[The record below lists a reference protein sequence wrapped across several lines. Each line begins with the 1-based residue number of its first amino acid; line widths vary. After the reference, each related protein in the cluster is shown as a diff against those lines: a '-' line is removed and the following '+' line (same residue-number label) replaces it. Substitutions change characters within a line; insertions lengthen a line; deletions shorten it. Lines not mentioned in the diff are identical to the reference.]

1 MKKMYSGSITVFC
14 GLVLPFVILFLL
26 CLFYYGRH
34 QTIESSIRRDSD
46 AAGFSTLA
54 EYDRTWVQEYGLYV
68 VPKKQIEEDFRFY
81 MEENRNH
88 SWGNYA
94 IEDLTITKTNS
105 LEDKAEL
112 QEQILMFMKER
123 GLLEMIEEVG
133 NAVLQIKD
141 LDQQVENEVNWKES
155 DHLLRVQQLY
165 GELVTLFEGVRSD
178 GNKNLYSIN
187 YLLDEKPALSEVL
200 EILKLEKLNSEQVGV
215 LEQTYDE
222 LDHVAYLCTEA
233 QKVGAELEIAI
244 DELETRDQLPV
255 TSTQLREYRKVL
267 KVNRELCEEASKTI
281 QNWISLLV
289 EDAQLEDVRSDTI
302 QIVEQLEEF
311 DRSIQLPYEYRKADK
326 SWDFSS
332 ILSSLKGYPLTV
344 EDIAANEEL
353 DLGEEEQ
360 ETEMAESPEVDLEDI
375 TIGESFG
382 DQFLVTEY
390 ALGMFQNFQEAVS
403 SANGSTNG
411 RKALNLRGDEKKN
424 RFFTNEVEY
433 LLIGKPNEYKNVNG
447 AKNYIMTLRSL
458 MNMVH
463 LLTDSEKRAEIELM
477 AGAIGGILLPGI
489 GNGIFF
495 GIILAIWSWGEAI
508 ADYQVLVKGGEIPLL
523 KTRES
528 WKTDLASILSVDVPE
543 SHESSQEGMDYK
555 QYMRLMLYMVDQEK
569 LLSRV
574 QKLLYLNHQKKSL
587 TEAVTGFVMEGT
599 ASYGITEFTF
609 NGEYGYGSYDQ

>member
-133 NAVLQIKD
+133 SAVLQIKD

-244 DELETRDQLPV
+244 DELETKDQLPV

-311 DRSIQLPYEYRKADK
+311 DRSI
-326 SWDFSS
+326 
-332 ILSSLKGYPLTV
+332 SL
-344 EDIAANEEL
+344 
-353 DLGEEEQ
+353 
-360 ETEMAESPEVDLEDI
+360 
-375 TIGESFG
+375 
-382 DQFLVTEY
+382 
-390 ALGMFQNFQEAVS
+390 
-403 SANGSTNG
+403 
-411 RKALNLRGDEKKN
+411 
-424 RFFTNEVEY
+424 
-433 LLIGKPNEYKNVNG
+433 
-447 AKNYIMTLRSL
+447 
-458 MNMVH
+458 
-463 LLTDSEKRAEIELM
+463 
-477 AGAIGGILLPGI
+477 
-489 GNGIFF
+489 
-495 GIILAIWSWGEAI
+495 
-508 ADYQVLVKGGEIPLL
+508 
-523 KTRES
+523 
-528 WKTDLASILSVDVPE
+528 
-543 SHESSQEGMDYK
+543 
-555 QYMRLMLYMVDQEK
+555 
-569 LLSRV
+569 
-574 QKLLYLNHQKKSL
+574 
-587 TEAVTGFVMEGT
+587 
-599 ASYGITEFTF
+599 
-609 NGEYGYGSYDQ
+609 

>member
-94 IEDLTITKTNS
+94 IEDLTITKINS

-133 NAVLQIKD
+133 STVLQIKE

-187 YLLDEKPALSEVL
+187 YLLDEQPALSEVL

-222 LDHVAYLCTEA
+222 LDHVARLCTEA
-233 QKVGAELEIAI
+233 QTVGAELEIVI
-244 DELETRDQLPV
+244 DELET
-255 TSTQLREYRKVL
+255 TME
-267 KVNRELCEEASKTI
+267 ELLA
-281 QNWISLLV
+281 Q
-289 EDAQLEDVRSDTI
+289 DAC
-302 QIVEQLEEF
+302 F
-311 DRSIQLPYEYRKADK
+311 
-326 SWDFSS
+326 
-332 ILSSLKGYPLTV
+332 SLKQLAVNGR
-344 EDIAANEEL
+344 
-353 DLGEEEQ
+353 DL
-360 ETEMAESPEVDLEDI
+360 M
-375 TIGESFG
+375 
-382 DQFLVTEY
+382 
-390 ALGMFQNFQEAVS
+390 ALG
-403 SANGSTNG
+403 
-411 RKALNLRGDEKKN
+411 LRGKE
-424 RFFTNEVEY
+424 
-433 LLIGKPNEYKNVNG
+433 IG
-447 AKNYIMTLRSL
+447 M
-458 MNMVH
+458 
-463 LLTDSEKRAEIELM
+463 EL
-477 AGAIGGILLPGI
+477 
-489 GNGIFF
+489 
-495 GIILAIWSWGEAI
+495 E
-508 ADYQVLVKGGEIPLL
+508 
-523 KTRES
+523 R
-528 WKTDLASILSVDVPE
+528 
-543 SHESSQEGMDYK
+543 
-555 QYMRLMLYMVDQEK
+555 
-569 LLSRV
+569 LLSAVVDGNLPNQKEILIESIKV
-574 QKLLYLNHQKKSL
+574 QLKGQN
-587 TEAVTGFVMEGT
+587 TE
-599 ASYGITEFTF
+599 
-609 NGEYGYGSYDQ
+609 